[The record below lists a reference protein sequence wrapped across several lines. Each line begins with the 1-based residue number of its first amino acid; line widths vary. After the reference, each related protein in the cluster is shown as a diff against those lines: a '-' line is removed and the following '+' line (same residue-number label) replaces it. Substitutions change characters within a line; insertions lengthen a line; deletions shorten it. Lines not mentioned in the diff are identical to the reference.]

1 MITNSA
7 PSKRPAGMVGLTIVL
22 AGQVIS
28 ILASTMTSF
37 SFSIWIFER
46 TSSATVLGIMTTA
59 FTVPYLIFIPIAGVL
74 VDRYDR
80 KLMMMISDLAA
91 GLGTVAILVLYSMNA
106 LEVWHFYIV
115 NVIVGLGSAFQWPAY
130 SAAISTMVPKAQY
143 GRANGMMSVVQS
155 APGIVG
161 PMLAGAML
169 PLIGMKGIMLID
181 VVTFV
186 VAIGALMMV
195 FVPPPVRTKEGEESK
210 GNLFKEAS
218 AGFAYIFK
226 RPSLVGFV
234 FMLLLANFFM
244 GFANAVFVPLVL
256 SRTQTNSM
264 VLGTIETVASIS
276 LVVGSL
282 VMGAWGGFKDRIQ
295 GVIWGWASYCLFG
308 CILVGFGYD
317 LRVWIPAMLF
327 AGLGPSIGNAH
338 SQALLQAKV
347 APDLQGRVFSARR
360 LLTWAPDAITPVIGG
375 LLADRI
381 MEPAM
386 LEGGWLSNA
395 FGWMVGN
402 TTGSGMAFISILSGA
417 LTMMMLIGGLFF
429 PAIRK
434 IETLLPDHDQMER
447 ADGTLPTQEAI
458 VES

>member
-210 GNLFKEAS
+210 GNLFEEAS